1 MTALAALKAHLNMLD
16 ADHDDTLLTDK
27 IEAAITF
34 TSHHVGK
41 LDAQTGDPVTLM
53 WDTAPADVR
62 QAILMLAA
70 HWYENREATL
80 IGIGGAETPIGYFD
94 LLLAHRRWV
103 F

>member
-1 MTALAALKAHLNMLD
+1 VTALDALKAHLNIL
-16 ADHDDTLLTDK
+16 DDTDDALLTDK
-27 IEAAITF
+27 IEAAVAF
-34 TSHHVGK
+34 TSHHVGA
-41 LDAQTGDPVTLM
+41 LDSDTGAPVALS

-62 QAILMLAA
+62 QAILMLGA